1 MLSSPFQPCIPI
13 RTVIV
18 PTGPDWQHEIKHDGY
33 RLIVQRDGERVR
45 LFTRGG
51 FDWTDR
57 YPNIVEAARRLRTSS
72 FVIDGEAVWLDEAG
86 IARFDRLHSR
96 KHDLEVQ
103 LVAFDLLAISGDDLR
118 SDPLHARKARL
129 QKLLA
134 NTGNGIQLNPHLTGE
149 IGPAMFEHACKLGL
163 EGIVSKHRDRTY
175 RAGRCAH
182 WMKAKNP
189 GSAAMKRAKD
199 AFRALRPSN
208 ADDALGQL

>member
-1 MLSSPFQPCIPI
+1 LRSSPFQPCIPT

-51 FDWTDR
+51 FDCTDR
-57 YPNIVEAARRLRTSS
+57 FPYILEAARRLRTSS
-72 FVIDGEAVWLDEAG
+72 FVIDGEAVWLDDAG
-86 IARFDRLHSR
+86 ISRFDRLHSR
-96 KHDLEVQ
+96 RSDEEVQ
-103 LVAFDLLAISGDDLR
+103 LVAFDLLAVSGDDLR

-134 NTGNGIQLNPHLTGE
+134 NTGDGIQLNPHLTGE
-149 IGPAMFEHACKLGL
+149 IGPSMFEHACKLGL
-163 EGIVSKHRDRTY
+163 EGIVSKHRDRAY

-182 WMKAKNP
+182 WIKAKNP
-189 GSAAMKRAKD
+189 DAPAMRRVLHQ
-199 AFRALRPSN
+199 F
-208 ADDALGQL
+208 